1 MTKKIRLIRTMV
13 IEYEP
18 QPEFYETDSIE
29 EMAQIDS
36 KTEDLDMLFDFLEE
50 DTISWEIIED
60 DGETV
65 RVLSREGE

>member
-1 MTKKIRLIRTMV
+1 MTKKIRLIRTMIV
-13 IEYEP
+13 EYEP

-36 KTEDLDMLFDFLEE
+36 KTEDIDMLFDFLEE
-50 DTISWEIIED
+50 DTISWEVIED

-65 RVLSREGE
+65 RVISREGE

>member
-1 MTKKIRLIRTMV
+1 MTKKIRLIRTMI